1 MSIHTSE
8 LLTDSNLALNI
19 RALPC
24 NATWSALSQLSA
36 LLYGM
41 RAMCYFYAE
50 RVDKCTPGYTLQ
62 ESQIATLAKLRK
74 AAEARDPE
82 RCQFLLKAL
91 FMDLDFYL
99 ALAVVI
105 ERARSFLETFE
116 TYYPDGVFAR
126 QILMQ
131 MVNTGTAPARLPP
144 EALRDFEQPGAANFM
159 KALAD
164 LAHALQPGALPP
176 RIGYLVSAT
185 VNAIMAELVEQY
197 YGPRPQAWAQFRA
210 EPANSEIAYA
220 FWTDEDVALLDTDH
234 WLQVADSVERQMQ
247 RQYGTIDQRD

>member
-1 MSIHTSE
+1 M
-8 LLTDSNLALNI
+8 
-19 RALPC
+19 
-24 NATWSALSQLSA
+24 
-36 LLYGM
+36 
-41 RAMCYFYAE
+41 
-50 RVDKCTPGYTLQ
+50 
-62 ESQIATLAKLRK
+62 
-74 AAEARDPE
+74 
-82 RCQFLLKAL
+82 
-91 FMDLDFYL
+91 

-164 LAHALQPGALPP
+164 LAHALQPGPLPP

-197 YGPRPQAWAQFRA
+197 YGPRPHTWAQLRA

-234 WLQVADSVERQMQ
+234 WLQVADGVERQIQ
-247 RQYGTIDQRD
+247 RQFGKDDRRD